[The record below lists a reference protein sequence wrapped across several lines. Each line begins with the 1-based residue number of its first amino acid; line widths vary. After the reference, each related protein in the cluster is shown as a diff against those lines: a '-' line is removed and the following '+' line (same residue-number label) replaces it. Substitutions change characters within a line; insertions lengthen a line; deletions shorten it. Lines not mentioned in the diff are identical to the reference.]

1 MNATSDRLSRWTL
14 GISPRPWSISFLPAG
29 VEATRGLARA
39 QIKGK
44 YTDGV
49 EVCPVNCFYVGKTML
64 VIQALFMAGCD
75 VHPGAGRVRRPV
87 RPGGRPLR

>member
-14 GISPRPWSISFLPAG
+14 VMFPPGIGQSRSCRPG

-44 YTDGV
+44 YTDCV
-49 EVCPVNCFYVGKTML
+49 DVCPVDCFCVGP
-64 VIQALFMAGCD
+64 CS
-75 VHPGAGRVRRPV
+75 
-87 RPGGRPLR
+87 